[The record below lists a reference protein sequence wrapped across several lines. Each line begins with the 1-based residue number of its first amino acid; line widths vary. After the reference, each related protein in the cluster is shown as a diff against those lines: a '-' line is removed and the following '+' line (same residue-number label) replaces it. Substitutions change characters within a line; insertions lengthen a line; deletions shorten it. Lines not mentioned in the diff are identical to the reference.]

1 VLIWFFRLNIVR
13 RDERMEGPDRS
24 AAMSGK
30 WFLMAAQHREQAAD
44 LRKTSPNI
52 RSGVI
57 TLPVAGLTS
66 A

>member
-1 VLIWFFRLNIVR
+1 
-13 RDERMEGPDRS
+13 
-24 AAMSGK
+24 MSGK

-52 RSGVI
+52 RSGVV
-57 TLPVAGLTS
+57 TLQVAELTS

>member
-1 VLIWFFRLNIVR
+1 VLIWFFRLNTVR

-30 WFLMAAQHREQAAD
+30 WFLMAAQHQAAD

-52 RSGVI
+52 RSGVV
-57 TLPVAGLTS
+57 TLQVAELTS